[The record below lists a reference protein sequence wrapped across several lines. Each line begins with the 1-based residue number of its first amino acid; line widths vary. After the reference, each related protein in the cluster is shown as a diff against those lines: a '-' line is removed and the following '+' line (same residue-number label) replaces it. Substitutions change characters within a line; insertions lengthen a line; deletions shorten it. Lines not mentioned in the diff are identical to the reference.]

1 MANTKLVLQ
10 SWGVEIHTRKEEKD
24 SYKQTGAAV
33 ESDNGSGLPALEH
46 YLGRT
51 VTAAER
57 STLQSKGFLEVL

>member
-33 ESDNGSGLPALEH
+33 ESENGSGLPALEH
-46 YLGRT
+46 YIGRQIT
-51 VTAAER
+51 DAER
-57 STLQSKGFLEVL
+57 SKLGSKGFMEA